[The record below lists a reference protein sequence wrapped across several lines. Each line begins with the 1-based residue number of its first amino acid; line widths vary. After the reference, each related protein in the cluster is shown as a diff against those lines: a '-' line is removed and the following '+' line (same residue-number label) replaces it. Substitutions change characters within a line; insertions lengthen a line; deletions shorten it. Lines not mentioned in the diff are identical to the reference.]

1 MFLSDEFWKGA
12 MLGAVIVA
20 IISAVLFKL
29 CEKEG
34 TVLGKN
40 GVGKKSDKQPTE
52 HDERYG

>member
-1 MFLSDEFWKGA
+1 

-20 IISAVLFKL
+20 IISVVLFKL

-34 TVLGKN
+34 TALGKN
-40 GVGKKSDKQPTE
+40 GAGEKSDKHPTE